1 MDYDE
6 KNLFDNCRFVADV
19 MKTRQDLRFQA
30 LRLIHYV
37 IYRVICDNKDLQTFT
52 GSVTELAEAFHI
64 QRSNIYRDIDSLSAQ
79 LHSTGMILG
88 HKDPR
93 KSWRTVTWLSRSYYN
108 GRGTILIKLSY
119 SMVSYVKGIR
129 HMFSDDF
136 HKTILEFNSVYAIRI
151 YEIISADRFFH
162 SDVNPEYEI
171 DDLRYWLDCEKK
183 YKKTNDFYKY
193 VIETAVRD
201 INSYSN
207 TKMTAVTVK
216 IGRKISR
223 IRFELSSD
231 KQPEGPN
238 LDLA

>member
-52 GSVTELAEAFHI
+52 GSVTELAETFHI

-129 HMFSDDF
+129 HMFSDDY
-136 HKTILEFNSVYAIRI
+136 HKTILDFNSVYAIRI

-162 SDVNPEYEI
+162 KDADPEYEMS
-171 DDLRYWLDCEKK
+171 DLRYWMDCEKK
-183 YKKTNDFYKY
+183 YLKTNDFCKY
-193 VIETAVRD
+193 VIEAAVKE
-201 INSYSN
+201 INRCSD
-207 TKMTAVTVK
+207 TAVTPVFVK
-216 IGRKISR
+216 KGRSVTKV
-223 IRFELSSD
+223 RFEIS
-231 KQPEGPN
+231 
-238 LDLA
+238 

>member
-37 IYRVICDNKDLQTFT
+37 IYRVICDDEDLQTFT

-93 KSWRTVTWLSRSYYN
+93 KSWRTVTWLSRSCYN

-136 HKTILEFNSVYAIRI
+136 HTLLNKIVKQLVHALWYIFGLFFLEIPVIQKGV
-151 YEIISADRFFH
+151 DRPFRHNHFRNIVIDGKNAFH
-162 SDVNPEYEI
+162 A
-171 DDLRYWLDCEKK
+171 
-183 YKKTNDFYKY
+183 
-193 VIETAVRD
+193 AV
-201 INSYSN
+201 
-207 TKMTAVTVK
+207 
-216 IGRKISR
+216 
-223 IRFELSSD
+223 
-231 KQPEGPN
+231 
-238 LDLA
+238 

>member
-1 MDYDE
+1 MVYDNN
-6 KNLFDNCRFVADV
+6 NLFENCRFVADV
-19 MKTRQDLRFQA
+19 MKTRQDLHFQA
-30 LRLIHYV
+30 LRMIHYV
-37 IYRVICDNKDLQTFT
+37 IYRVICDNGDLQTYT

-108 GRGTILIKLSY
+108 GKGTILIKLSY

-136 HKTILEFNSVYAIRI
+136 HQTILKFNSVYAIRI

-162 SDVNPEYEI
+162 KDADPEYEI
-171 DDLRYWLDCEKK
+171 ADLRYWLDCEKK
-183 YKKTNDFYKY
+183 YQKTNDFCKN
-193 VIETAVRD
+193 VIEAAVRI
-201 INSYSN
+201 INRYSD
-207 TKMTAVTVK
+207 MTVTPVFVK
-216 IGRKISR
+216 NGRSFTMV
-223 IRFELSSD
+223 RFEIS
-231 KQPEGPN
+231 K
-238 LDLA
+238 

>member
-1 MDYDE
+1 MVYDNN
-6 KNLFDNCRFVADV
+6 NLFENCCFVADV
-19 MKTRQDLRFQA
+19 MKTRQDLHFQA
-30 LRLIHYV
+30 LRMIHYV
-37 IYRVICDNKDLQTFT
+37 IYRVICDNGDLQTYT

-108 GRGTILIKLSY
+108 GKGTILIKLSY

-136 HKTILEFNSVYAIRI
+136 HQTILKFNSVYAIRI

-162 SDVNPEYEI
+162 KDADPEYEI
-171 DDLRYWLDCEKK
+171 ADLRYWLDCEKK
-183 YKKTNDFYKY
+183 YQKTNDFCKN
-193 VIETAVRD
+193 VIEAAVRE
-201 INSYSN
+201 INRYSD
-207 TKMTAVTVK
+207 MTVTPVFVK
-216 IGRKISR
+216 NGRSFTMV
-223 IRFELSSD
+223 RFEIS
-231 KQPEGPN
+231 K
-238 LDLA
+238 

>member
-6 KNLFDNCRFVADV
+6 NNIFDNCRFVADV

-37 IYRVICDNKDLQTFT
+37 IYRVISDNKDLQTFT

-93 KSWRTVTWLSRSYYN
+93 KSWCTVTWLSRSYYN
-108 GRGTILIKLSY
+108 GRGKILIKLSY

-129 HMFSDDF
+129 YMFSDDF
-136 HKTILEFNSVYAIRI
+136 HKAILKFNSVYAIRI

-162 SDVNPEYEI
+162 KDADSEYEI
-171 DDLRYWLDCEKK
+171 ADLRYWLDCEKK
-183 YKKTNDFYKY
+183 YLKTNDFCKC
-193 VIETAVRD
+193 VIEVAAQE
-201 INSYSN
+201 INRCSDL
-207 TKMTAVTVK
+207 AVTPVFVK
-216 IGRKISR
+216 NGRSVAR
-223 IRFELSSD
+223 VRFEIS
-231 KQPEGPN
+231 
-238 LDLA
+238 

>member
-6 KNLFDNCRFVADV
+6 KNLLDNCRFVADV

-37 IYRVICDNKDLQTFT
+37 IYRVICDDEDLQTFT

-136 HKTILEFNSVYAIRI
+136 HKTILKFNSVYAIRI

-162 SDVNPEYEI
+162 KDADPEYEI
-171 DDLRYWLDCEKK
+171 ADLRYWLDCEKK
-183 YKKTNDFYKY
+183 YLKTNDFCKY
-193 VIETAVRD
+193 VIEAAVKE
-201 INSYSN
+201 INRCSD
-207 TKMTAVTVK
+207 TAVTPVFVK
-216 IGRKISR
+216 NGRSVTKV
-223 IRFELSSD
+223 RFEIS
-231 KQPEGPN
+231 
-238 LDLA
+238 

>member
-1 MDYDE
+1 MNYDE
-6 KNLFDNCRFVADV
+6 NNLFDNCRFVADV

-37 IYRVICDNKDLQTFT
+37 IYRVICDDEDLQTFT

-93 KSWRTVTWLSRSYYN
+93 KSWRTVTWLSRSCYN

-136 HKTILEFNSVYAIRI
+136 
-151 YEIISADRFFH
+151 EIISADRFFH
-162 SDVNPEYEI
+162 KDADPEYEI
-171 DDLRYWLDCEKK
+171 ADLRYWLDCEKK
-183 YKKTNDFYKY
+183 YLKTNDFCKY
-193 VIETAVRD
+193 VVEAAVRE
-201 INSYSN
+201 INCCSDS
-207 TKMTAVTVK
+207 AVTPVFVK
-216 IGRKISR
+216 NGRSVTKV
-223 IRFELSSD
+223 RFEIS
-231 KQPEGPN
+231 
-238 LDLA
+238 

>member
-1 MDYDE
+1 MNYDE
-6 KNLFDNCRFVADV
+6 NNLFDNCRFVADV

-52 GSVTELAEAFHI
+52 GSVTELAETFHI

-93 KSWRTVTWLSRSYYN
+93 KSWRTVTWLSRSCYN

-129 HMFSDDF
+129 HMFSDDYHRLQGGADF
-136 HKTILEFNSVYAIRI
+136 QVKARFRLEKTEVIGWQNTRTQQASKAFQRMIRRKQ
-151 YEIISADRFFH
+151 AKNCPDRCSF
-162 SDVNPEYEI
+162 
-171 DDLRYWLDCEKK
+171 
-183 YKKTNDFYKY
+183 
-193 VIETAVRD
+193 
-201 INSYSN
+201 
-207 TKMTAVTVK
+207 
-216 IGRKISR
+216 
-223 IRFELSSD
+223 
-231 KQPEGPN
+231 
-238 LDLA
+238 